1 MTGKKS
7 VKLPLFLIQRI
18 DKLASGGARRG
29 GLARWQ
35 VVDQALT
42 LYEISQRKRKK
53 LETNELDVICWYIVK
68 VCMSAG
74 VFKAQPTADNL
85 QRLIKNLEE
94 VSDRLNIDLSDVIEA
109 VKTVDFSKSSRAV
122 LNAAMKRFV
131 AALISTPSESG

>member
-1 MTGKKS
+1 MSRKKS

-18 DKLASGGARRG
+18 DKLSSGGAAHG

-74 VFKAQPTADNL
+74 VLKAQPTADNL
-85 QRLIKNLEE
+85 QQLIKNLEE
-94 VSDRLNIDLSDVIEA
+94 VSDRLNVDLSDVVEA
-109 VKTVDFSKSSRAV
+109 VRLFDGSRASRAA

-131 AALISTPSESG
+131 AALISTPPGPE